1 MEALSLNGRVSAVD
15 PSPLS
20 LYVAILGHTSLTG
33 LTPTQEEKEM
43 STVESE
49 VRPVLNPEANPYLRP
64 SEVAVVLGVSLSNV
78 YKMIRSGALPAV
90 PFGGGK
96 STRVLTADLRRFLHL
111 DAVSA

>member
-1 MEALSLNGRVSAVD
+1 MISGACDNWRRLD
-15 PSPLS
+15 P
-20 LYVAILGHTSLTG
+20 V
-33 LTPTQEEKEM
+33 
-43 STVESE
+43 
-49 VRPVLNPEANPYLRP
+49 ANPLLKIR
-64 SEVAVVLGVSLSNV
+64 EVAEILKVSKSNV